1 MSFEELAMA
10 NSFNRNDPTSRVAA
24 GVKTAMLVCV
34 IGFIALA
41 ASRVLTPTAV
51 APYDATVAPAVAA
64 PIAAPASDY
73 AMPAPAS
80 TAESAT
86 SKDDDDNR
94 DNHPSSF

>member
-41 ASRVLTPTAV
+41 ASRVLMPTAV
-51 APYDATVAPAVAA
+51 APYDAPAASSVAA
-64 PIAAPASDY
+64 PIVAPTSDY
-73 AMPAPAS
+73 ALPAPAS
-80 TAESAT
+80 SAESAT
-86 SKDDDDNR
+86 SKDDG
-94 DNHPSSF
+94 DNHPPSF